1 MKSLNFLAVI
11 VLLFLLSELH
21 SLPRFALQQKDK
33 CISCHINPTG
43 GIMRNENG
51 FYFGKNVVSMSS
63 PRDKDLVLSPKLS
76 ENISIGFDYRSQFI
90 YSQEKNRSD
99 FQDMT
104 GLIYLNASVSKSIDV
119 LARFDFINS
128 IWEAYGVAR
137 ILPNDSYIKVGSF
150 VPYFGIRI
158 DDHTSYTK
166 GGDYGLLFSVGTLQG
181 LIYNPLYTEA
191 GVELGANISDWG
203 LLTASVGKSKFNASL
218 TTDPTFT
225 SRFEINSSVDKIGYF
240 LGGSF
245 ASTKVRVAGK
255 RLNTFLYG
263 GFAGFGT
270 QNFSLIAEYDIASD
284 LLAQK
289 IKSNAMMIEASY
301 LLTVGLE
308 AIIRYDRFDPNQEIQ
323 DDELAHLV
331 FGLEFFPYTF
341 IELRPQFRMNLEKPS
356 RNNNAFVLQFHFWY

>member
-1 MKSLNFLAVI
+1 MKTTSFVT
-11 VLLFLLSELH
+11 LLFFIFIFSNI
-21 SLPRFALQQKDK
+21 SGLPRFALQQKDK

-43 GIMRNENG
+43 GVMRNENG

-63 PRDKDLVLSPKLS
+63 PRDKDLILSPKLT
-76 ENISIGFDYRSQFI
+76 ENISLGFDYRSQFI
-90 YSQEKNRSD
+90 YSQEKDRAD

-104 GLIYLNASVSKSIDV
+104 GSIYLNASISRSIDV
-119 LARFDFINS
+119 LARYDFINS

-166 GGDYGLLFSVGTLQG
+166 GGDFGLLFSIGTLQG

-191 GVELGANISDWG
+191 GIELGANISDWG
-203 LLTASVGKSKFNASL
+203 LITASVGKSKFNASL

-225 SRFEINSSVDKIGYF
+225 SRLEVNSSIDKMNYF

-245 ASTKVRVAGK
+245 ASTKVRAAGK
-255 RLNTFLYG
+255 RLNTILYG
-263 GFAGFGT
+263 GFVGFGT
-270 QNFSLIAEYDIASD
+270 QDFSLMGEYDVAND
-284 LLAQK
+284 LLAQD

-308 AIIRYDRFDPNQEIQ
+308 AILRYDKFDPNKDIEN
-323 DDELAHLV
+323 DELAHLV
-331 FGLEFFPYTF
+331 FGFEFFPYTF
-341 IELRPQFRMNLEKPS
+341 IELRPQYRINLEEPS